1 VYDPVDDRGVPVSS
15 GIPSLVVW
23 SGIAGVVL
31 IFVIAALV
39 LSQAGFGHV
48 WPAENSLNL
57 KL

>member
-1 VYDPVDDRGVPVSS
+1 VYDPLDDRGVPVSS
-15 GIPSLVVW
+15 GIPSLVVY
-23 SGIAGVVL
+23 SGIAGVIL

-48 WPAENSLNL
+48 WPAEDSLHL

>member
-1 VYDPVDDRGVPVSS
+1 MYDPVDDRGGPVSS